1 MRYHHPPESHREGR
15 LGGRYHRDGI
25 AAGEDFLFGLCA
37 KGINFG
43 LGDEIVGPDYV
54 DLVAL

>member
-1 MRYHHPPESHREGR
+1 MQYHRLPGDHPAGR

-43 LGDEIVGPDYV
+43 LSDEIVGPDYV